1 MILVGLTGG
10 IGSGKSTVINYF
22 KELGIT
28 CYQADDEAKKL
39 MNSDKGLIKK
49 IKNSFGDSMY
59 INSKLDRKKL
69 SAIVFTDKQKLELL
83 NSIVHP
89 YVNRH
94 FENYCKGLED
104 TYIIKEVAIIFETG
118 TQNKFDKIILVRAPK
133 EDRVKRIIN
142 RDKCNRQD
150 AINRIN
156 NQIADDDKI
165 DQCDFIIDNINLEE
179 ISNKVLKIH
188 NMNKL
193 LFVCMV

>member
-49 IKNSFGDSMY
+49 IKNSFGDSIY

-104 TYIIKEVAIIFETG
+104 IYIIKEVAIIFEIG

-150 AINRIN
+150 AVNRIN

-188 NMNKL
+188 NSILNSI
-193 LFVCMV
+193 

>member
-49 IKNSFGDSMY
+49 IKNSFGNSIY

-104 TYIIKEVAIIFETG
+104 IYIIKEVAIIFEIG

-188 NMNKL
+188 NSILNSI
-193 LFVCMV
+193 

>member
-39 MNSDKGLIKK
+39 MNSDKSLIKK
-49 IKNSFGDSMY
+49 IKNSFGDSIY

-104 TYIIKEVAIIFETG
+104 IYIIKEVAIIFEIK

-156 NQIADDDKI
+156 NQIADYDKI

-179 ISNKVLKIH
+179 IPNKVLKIH
-188 NMNKL
+188 NSILNSI
-193 LFVCMV
+193 

>member
-39 MNSDKGLIKK
+39 MNSDKSLIKK
-49 IKNSFGDSMY
+49 IKNSFGDSIY

-94 FENYCKGLED
+94 FENYCKGLQD
-104 TYIIKEVAIIFETG
+104 IYIIKEVAIIFEIG

-188 NMNKL
+188 NSILNSI
-193 LFVCMV
+193 

>member
-39 MNSDKGLIKK
+39 MNSDKSLIKK
-49 IKNSFGDSMY
+49 IKNSFGDSIY

-69 SAIVFTDKQKLELL
+69 SAIVFRDKQKLELL

-89 YVNRH
+89 IVNRH

-104 TYIIKEVAIIFETG
+104 IYIIKEVAIIFEIG

-188 NMNKL
+188 NSILNSI
-193 LFVCMV
+193 

>member
-49 IKNSFGDSMY
+49 IKNSFGDSIY

-89 YVNRH
+89 IVNRH
-94 FENYCKGLED
+94 FKNYCKGLKD
-104 TYIIKEVAIIFETG
+104 IYIIKEVAIIFETG

-188 NMNKL
+188 NSILNSI
-193 LFVCMV
+193 

>member
-49 IKNSFGDSMY
+49 IKNSFGDSIY

-69 SAIVFTDKQKLELL
+69 STIVFTDKQKLELL

-94 FENYCKGLED
+94 FENYRKGLED
-104 TYIIKEVAIIFETG
+104 IYIIKEVAIIFEIG

-156 NQIADDDKI
+156 NQIADDDKA

-179 ISNKVLKIH
+179 ISNKVFKIH
-188 NMNKL
+188 NSILNSI
-193 LFVCMV
+193 

>member
-28 CYQADDEAKKL
+28 WFQADDEAIKV

-49 IKNSFGDSMY
+49 IKNSFGDSIY

-104 TYIIKEVAIIFETG
+104 IYIIKEVAIIFEIG

-188 NMNKL
+188 NSILNSI
-193 LFVCMV
+193 

>member
-49 IKNSFGDSMY
+49 IKNSFGDSIY

-69 SAIVFTDKQKLELL
+69 STIVFTDKQKLELL

-104 TYIIKEVAIIFETG
+104 IYIIKEVAIIFETG

-133 EDRVKRIIN
+133 EDRVKRIIK

-188 NMNKL
+188 NSILNSI
-193 LFVCMV
+193 

>member
-28 CYQADDEAKKL
+28 CYQADDEAKEL

-49 IKNSFGDSMY
+49 IKNSFGDSIY

-104 TYIIKEVAIIFETG
+104 IYIIKEVAIIFEIG

-188 NMNKL
+188 NSILNSI
-193 LFVCMV
+193 

>member
-49 IKNSFGDSMY
+49 IKNSFGDSIY

-94 FENYCKGLED
+94 FENYCKSLED
-104 TYIIKEVAIIFETG
+104 IYIIKEVAIIFETG

-133 EDRVKRIIN
+133 EDRVKRIIK

-150 AINRIN
+150 AVNRIN

-188 NMNKL
+188 NSILNSI
-193 LFVCMV
+193 

>member
-28 CYQADDEAKKL
+28 CYQADDEAKEL

-49 IKNSFGDSMY
+49 IKNSFGDSIY

-69 SAIVFTDKQKLELL
+69 STIVFTDKQKLELL

-104 TYIIKEVAIIFETG
+104 IYIIKEVAIIFEIG

-188 NMNKL
+188 NSILNSI
-193 LFVCMV
+193 

>member
-49 IKNSFGDSMY
+49 IKNSFGDSIY

-89 YVNRH
+89 YVTRH
-94 FENYCKGLED
+94 FENFCKGLED
-104 TYIIKEVAIIFETG
+104 IYIIKEVAIIFEIG

-188 NMNKL
+188 NSILNSI
-193 LFVCMV
+193 

>member
-49 IKNSFGDSMY
+49 IKNSFGDSIY

-69 SAIVFTDKQKLELL
+69 SAIVFTDKKKLELL

-89 YVNRH
+89 YVTRH
-94 FENYCKGLED
+94 FENFCKGLGD
-104 TYIIKEVAIIFETG
+104 IYIIKEVAIIFEIG

-156 NQIADDDKI
+156 NQIAHDDKI

-179 ISNKVLKIH
+179 ISNKVLEIH
-188 NMNKL
+188 NSILNSI
-193 LFVCMV
+193 

>member
-49 IKNSFGDSMY
+49 IKNSFGDSVY

-94 FENYCKGLED
+94 FDNYCKGLED
-104 TYIIKEVAIIFETG
+104 IYIIKEVAIIFEIG

-142 RDKCNRQD
+142 RDKCNRQE

-188 NMNKL
+188 NSILNSI
-193 LFVCMV
+193 

>member
-39 MNSDKGLIKK
+39 MNLDKGLIKK
-49 IKNSFGDSMY
+49 IKNSFGDSIY

-69 SAIVFTDKQKLELL
+69 STIVFTDKQKLELL

-104 TYIIKEVAIIFETG
+104 IYIIKEVAIIFETG

-133 EDRVKRIIN
+133 EDRVKRIIK

-156 NQIADDDKI
+156 NQIADYDKI

-179 ISNKVLKIH
+179 IPNKVLKIH
-188 NMNKL
+188 DSILNSI
-193 LFVCMV
+193 

>member
-49 IKNSFGDSMY
+49 IKNSFGDSIY

-89 YVNRH
+89 YVTRH
-94 FENYCKGLED
+94 FENFCKGLGD
-104 TYIIKEVAIIFETG
+104 IYIIKEVAIIFEIG
-118 TQNKFDKIILVRAPK
+118 TQNKFDTIILVRAPK

-179 ISNKVLKIH
+179 MSNKVLKIH
-188 NMNKL
+188 NSILNSI
-193 LFVCMV
+193 

>member
-49 IKNSFGDSMY
+49 IKNSFGDSIY

-89 YVNRH
+89 YVNSH
-94 FENYCKGLED
+94 FENYRKGLED
-104 TYIIKEVAIIFETG
+104 IYIIKEVAIIFEIG

-188 NMNKL
+188 NSILNSI
-193 LFVCMV
+193 

>member
-49 IKNSFGDSMY
+49 IKNSFGDSIY

-104 TYIIKEVAIIFETG
+104 IYIIKEVAIIFEIG

-142 RDKCNRQD
+142 RDKCNRQE

-188 NMNKL
+188 NSILNSI
-193 LFVCMV
+193 

>member
-22 KELGIT
+22 KELGVT

-49 IKNSFGDSMY
+49 IKNSFGDSVY

-104 TYIIKEVAIIFETG
+104 IYIIKEVAIIFEIG

-179 ISNKVLKIH
+179 IPNKVLKIH
-188 NMNKL
+188 NSILNSI
-193 LFVCMV
+193 

>member
-49 IKNSFGDSMY
+49 IKNSFGDSIY

-69 SAIVFTDKQKLELL
+69 SAIVFIDKQKLELL

-89 YVNRH
+89 YVTRH

-104 TYIIKEVAIIFETG
+104 IYIIKEVAIIFEIG

-188 NMNKL
+188 NSILNSI
-193 LFVCMV
+193 

>member
-49 IKNSFGDSMY
+49 IKNSFGDSIY

-69 SAIVFTDKQKLELL
+69 SDIVFIDKQKLELL

-89 YVNRH
+89 FVNRH
-94 FENYCKGLED
+94 VENYCKGLED
-104 TYIIKEVAIIFETG
+104 IYIIKEVAIIFEIG

-188 NMNKL
+188 NSILNSI
-193 LFVCMV
+193 

>member
-49 IKNSFGDSMY
+49 IRNSFGDSIY

-104 TYIIKEVAIIFETG
+104 IYIIKEVAIIFEIG

-188 NMNKL
+188 NSILNSI
-193 LFVCMV
+193 

>member
-49 IKNSFGDSMY
+49 IKNSFGDSIY

-104 TYIIKEVAIIFETG
+104 IYIIKEVAIIFEIG

-156 NQIADDDKI
+156 NQVADDDKI

-188 NMNKL
+188 NSILNSI
-193 LFVCMV
+193 

>member
-28 CYQADDEAKKL
+28 CYQADDEAKEL

-49 IKNSFGDSMY
+49 IKNSFGDSIY

-104 TYIIKEVAIIFETG
+104 IYIIKEVAIIFEIG

-179 ISNKVLKIH
+179 IPNKVLKIH
-188 NMNKL
+188 NSILNSI
-193 LFVCMV
+193 

>member
-49 IKNSFGDSMY
+49 IKNSFGDSIY

-94 FENYCKGLED
+94 FENYRKGLED
-104 TYIIKEVAIIFETG
+104 IYIIKEVAIIFEIG

-179 ISNKVLKIH
+179 IPNKVLKIH
-188 NMNKL
+188 NSILNSI
-193 LFVCMV
+193 

>member
-28 CYQADDEAKKL
+28 CYRADDEAKKL

-49 IKNSFGDSMY
+49 IKNSFGDSIY

-94 FENYCKGLED
+94 FDNYCKGLED
-104 TYIIKEVAIIFETG
+104 IYIIKEVAIIFEIG

-179 ISNKVLKIH
+179 IPNKVLKIH
-188 NMNKL
+188 DSILNSI
-193 LFVCMV
+193 

>member
-49 IKNSFGDSMY
+49 IKNSFGDSIY

-104 TYIIKEVAIIFETG
+104 IYIIKEVAIIFEIG

-179 ISNKVLKIH
+179 IPNKVLKIH
-188 NMNKL
+188 DSILNSI
-193 LFVCMV
+193 

>member
-49 IKNSFGDSMY
+49 IKNSFGDSIY

-94 FENYCKGLED
+94 FENYCKGIED
-104 TYIIKEVAIIFETG
+104 IYIIKEVAIIFEIG

-133 EDRVKRIIN
+133 EDRVKRIIK

-150 AINRIN
+150 AVNRIN

-188 NMNKL
+188 NSILNSI
-193 LFVCMV
+193 